1 MELFLWDQF
10 VYSISLVKWPM
21 YHVAI
26 NLCYEI
32 SHSNYSDLT
41 EDYVKLKEDC
51 FEFMAHVASSIITQ
65 FHF

>member
-1 MELFLWDQF
+1 
-10 VYSISLVKWPM
+10 M
-21 YHVAI
+21 YHVPI
-26 NLCYEI
+26 NLYYEI

-51 FEFMAHVASSIITQ
+51 FEFMAHVASIIITQ